1 MRKLGWTSLVR
12 HYRPRDWRD
21 PRLEVRPSL
30 IHGKGL
36 IAVRPIKRGEVVIIF
51 GGTLFSREDIVAG
64 KANKRTLMQIG
75 EESWLGNR
83 AEEPLSED
91 YFINHSCDP
100 NLWMQD
106 EVTLTARRSIAAGE
120 EATMDYAMHFADPAW
135 TMRQPCSCGSSLCRG
150 RIRGTDWMLD
160 DLQKRYLGH
169 FSPLLNQRIAHLQKS
184 NPKQRP

>member
-1 MRKLGWTSLVR
+1 MGSTNLSRS
-12 HYRPRDWRD
+12 YRPRDWQD

-51 GGTLFSREDIVAG
+51 GGTLFSKEDIAAG
-64 KANKRTLMQIG
+64 KANNRTLMQVD

-106 EVTLTARRSIAAGE
+106 EVTLAARRRITAG
-120 EATMDYAMHFADPAW
+120 
-135 TMRQPCSCGSSLCRG
+135 
-150 RIRGTDWMLD
+150 
-160 DLQKRYLGH
+160 
-169 FSPLLNQRIAHLQKS
+169 
-184 NPKQRP
+184 

>member
-1 MRKLGWTSLVR
+1 MGPTNLLSR
-12 HYRPRDWRD
+12 YRPGTWLD
-21 PRLEVRPSL
+21 PRLELRPSL

-36 IAVRPIKRGEVVIIF
+36 IAVRPIKRGDVVIIF
-51 GGTLFSREDIVAG
+51 GGTLFAKEDIAAG
-64 KANKRTLMQIG
+64 KANDRTLMQVD

-83 AEEPLSED
+83 ADEPLGED
-91 YFINHSCDP
+91 YFINNSCDP
-100 NLWMQD
+100 NLWVQD

-150 RIRGTDWMLD
+150 QIRGTDWMLD

-184 NPKQRP
+184 KPK

>member
-1 MRKLGWTSLVR
+1 
-12 HYRPRDWRD
+12 
-21 PRLEVRPSL
+21 
-30 IHGKGL
+30 
-36 IAVRPIKRGEVVIIF
+36 
-51 GGTLFSREDIVAG
+51 
-64 KANKRTLMQIG
+64 MQVD

-83 AEEPLSED
+83 AEEPLDED

-106 EVTLTARRSIAAGE
+106 EVTLTARRSITAEE

-150 RIRGTDWMLD
+150 QIRGADWMLD
-160 DLQKRYLGH
+160 DLQRRYLGH

-184 NPKQRP
+184 KPEQRL

>member
-1 MRKLGWTSLVR
+1 MGWTSLVR
-12 HYRPRDWRD
+12 HYRLRDWRD

-30 IHGKGL
+30 IHGNGL
-36 IAVRPIKRGEVVIIF
+36 IALRPIKRGEVVMIF

-64 KANKRTLMQIG
+64 KANARTLMQIG

-106 EVTLTARRSIAAGE
+106 EVTLTARRSITAGE
-120 EATMDYAMHFADPAW
+120 EAAMDYAMHFADPAW

-150 RIRGTDWMLD
+150 QIRGTDWMLD

-169 FSPLLNQRIAHLQKS
+169 FSPLVNQRIAHLQKS
-184 NPKQRP
+184 KPKQHA